1 MAAGAWY
8 EGLGL
13 MSGSS
18 LDGLDLAWCRFRI
31 DAGSGSL
38 VEEWECLKA
47 DTIAFPDEWTARL
60 RSLPGAGA
68 RELALAHADF
78 GTWLGARCRDF
89 MDRYTCKPQ
98 FIASHGHTIFH
109 WPDQGVSLQLGS
121 GAHIAAEAGLPVI
134 CDFRTGDVALG
145 GQGAPFAPL
154 ADRYLFPGYE
164 YYLNIGGIANISFQ
178 KAGRW
183 TGFDLGPANQVF
195 NALAHE
201 RGLAYD
207 AGGQLA
213 ARGQLHYPILEKLQ
227 SLPYY
232 AAPPPK
238 SLDNGWVREKVL
250 PLFADRSVPLEDRLH
265 TAVEHLALQ
274 TAAAVQVPGP
284 GVRMLAS
291 GGGAYNDYLLRR
303 IAHHISRRG
312 IETEIVVPGPLVT
325 AFKEAILIALMG
337 ALRLA
342 GLPNC
347 MREVTGARK
356 DAIGGAV
363 YL

>member
-1 MAAGAWY
+1 MAAGIWY

-18 LDGLDLAWCRFRI
+18 LDGLDLAWCRFRL
-31 DAGSGSL
+31 DAGAGSL
-38 VEEWECLKA
+38 VEDWECLEA
-47 DTIAFPDEWTARL
+47 DTVPFPDAWTERL
-60 RSLPGAGA
+60 RALPEAGA
-68 RELALAHADF
+68 RELAQAHADF

-89 MDRYTCKPQ
+89 MDRHACKLQ

-121 GAHIAAEAGLPVI
+121 GAHIAAAAGLPVV
-134 CDFRTGDVALG
+134 CDLRTSDVALG

-154 ADRYLFPGYE
+154 ADRYLFPGYD
-164 YYLNIGGIANISFQ
+164 YYLNVGGIANISFQ
-178 KAGRW
+178 REGRW

-213 ARGQLHYPILEKLQ
+213 ARGQLHHALLEKLQ
-227 SLPYY
+227 ALPYY

-274 TAAAVQVPGP
+274 TAAAVQAPALNA
-284 GVRMLAS
+284 RMLAS
-291 GGGAYNDYLLRR
+291 GGGANNDYLLNRM
-303 IAHHISRRG
+303 AYHLGRRG
-312 IETEIVVPGPLVT
+312 FEVEIIVPDPRVT
-325 AFKEAILIALMG
+325 GFKEAILIALMG

-347 MREVTGARK
+347 MREVTGAQK